1 VISEDLHERLHQ
13 YSLQVALG
21 NMKSYSEL
29 KLLRDLQTPLELP
42 NGQIE
47 RKKTMKN
54 IHPQQPSHLSPY
66 ALSGLNALV
75 QAGLADTI
83 SLGGALG
90 LFHYLDYRPT
100 YDVDAWWCE
109 STTEEQKRTVLHAL
123 ETTLSAF
130 GSVRV
135 RAWGD
140 VVSVELAK
148 EGKTVFSFQIAA
160 RSVRLE
166 ETVSAGW
173 IDIRLDSLEDLV
185 SAKMNALIERGAPR
199 DFLDIFTICDS
210 RLFNIAECWAL
221 WRRRQTLA
229 GSDADMD
236 RARLAIETHL
246 ERIAL
251 HRPLDEIENAQ
262 ERAQAQKVR
271 DWFLSE
277 FGQVEDE

>member
-1 VISEDLHERLHQ
+1 
-13 YSLQVALG
+13 
-21 NMKSYSEL
+21 
-29 KLLRDLQTPLELP
+29 
-42 NGQIE
+42 
-47 RKKTMKN
+47 MKN
-54 IHPQQPSHLSPY
+54 IQPQQPSDLSPY
-66 ALSGLNALV
+66 ALAGLNALV
-75 QAGLADTI
+75 KAGLADII

-90 LFHYLDYRPT
+90 LFHYLDYRHT
-100 YDVDAWWCE
+100 HDVDAWWSE
-109 STTEEQKRTVLHAL
+109 SATEEQRGAVLRTL

-140 VVSVELAK
+140 VASVELTQ

-166 ETVSAGW
+166 EPVSAGW
-173 IDIRLDSLEDLV
+173 INIPLDSLADLV
-185 SAKMNALIERGAPR
+185 SAKMTALVERGAPR
-199 DFLDIFTICDS
+199 DFLDIFTICHS
-210 RLFNIAECWAL
+210 GLFDIAECWAL

-246 ERIAL
+246 ERVSL
-251 HRPLDEIENAQ
+251 HRPLEKIENVQ
-262 ERAQAQKVR
+262 QRAQAQKVR

-277 FGQVEDE
+277 FRQVNDE